1 MTSEHIRQMRE
12 LRAEKNKLEAE
23 RDHWMNE
30 AIELRRDLE
39 SLKQSE
45 TDLVNEFVNGMI
57 EAASEVFDF
66 VNTLD
71 GEQKRVVR
79 RSGNKILNKLKSY
92 QIENGWTPDNIV
104 GETLNHLSAL
114 DAGMARQARESSQK

>member
-45 TDLVNEFVNGMI
+45 TDLVNEAMAVV
-57 EAASEVFDF
+57 EALRWYIAEDETNEGDEEMPDYGGRSWNEI
-66 VNTLD
+66 NAYWIA
-71 GEQKRVVR
+71 GKRQA
-79 RSGNKILNKLKSY
+79 IDALNK
-92 QIENGWTPDNIV
+92 W
-104 GETLNHLSAL
+104 
-114 DAGMARQARESSQK
+114 ESSRK